1 MKKISVLNQVTD
13 FDLRLLRV
21 FKVVVE
27 SGGFSAAESTL
38 GITKSAISQ
47 HMSDLEKRLGL
58 RLCQRG
64 RAGFTLTDE
73 GAEVLQA
80 ANALLL
86 SVEDFRSEINQLNK
100 QLKGVLNIG
109 MVNNLVTQPQML
121 ISKALSRLQGKSDG
135 VKINISMSTP
145 SEIAKGLFDGRLH
158 VGVIPW
164 TTSLSGLEYTLLY
177 EERSNLYC
185 RHDHPLASNSDDINK
200 SKILE
205 ANAVVPNYPMTEQA
219 VAMHKLL
226 NCTATAS
233 DREGIAF
240 LIMTG
245 AYIGFLPTHYASNWL
260 SKGEMIELDFGSQY
274 FNTRL
279 ALVTRQGRRANA
291 VLESFLSFIDIE

>member
-1 MKKISVLNQVTD
+1 
-13 FDLRLLRV
+13 
-21 FKVVVE
+21 
-27 SGGFSAAESTL
+27 
-38 GITKSAISQ
+38 
-47 HMSDLEKRLGL
+47 
-58 RLCQRG
+58 
-64 RAGFTLTDE
+64 
-73 GAEVLQA
+73 
-80 ANALLL
+80 
-86 SVEDFRSEINQLNK
+86 
-100 QLKGVLNIG
+100 
-109 MVNNLVTQPQML
+109 ML

-226 NCTATAS
+226 NCFS
-233 DREGIAF
+233 NYDGSVYR
-240 LIMTG
+240 
-245 AYIGFLPTHYASNWL
+245 LP
-260 SKGEMIELDFGSQY
+260 
-274 FNTRL
+274 
-279 ALVTRQGRRANA
+279 ANA
-291 VLESFLSFIDIE
+291 LRI